1 MNMAKSKQ
9 KAKTQKQELTT
20 PSLWGFNWLDVDRAF
35 DNFRRDFE
43 RAFMTFPTITSP
55 SFPSLPNTHTDIVD
69 EGDNLVIKVDLPGVK
84 KKDIELN
91 VTDNS
96 IEVSAEHEEEE
107 EEKRKNFLRK
117 ERSELSYYRI
127 LPLPEKVVAG
137 KAKAKLTDGILN
149 ITIPKAVPTPKP
161 KKKSVSIQ

>member
-1 MNMAKSKQ
+1 MAKTKR
-9 KAKTQKQELTT
+9 KEAKTQKNELTT
-20 PSLWGFNWLDVDRAF
+20 PSFWSHNWLDIDRAF

-43 RAFMTFPTITSP
+43 RALRTFPTITP
-55 SFPSLPNTHTDIVD
+55 PSLPSLSNTHTDIID
-69 EGDNLVIKVDLPGVK
+69 EGDKFVVKVDLPGVK

-96 IEVSAEHEEEE
+96 IEISAEHKEEE

-117 ERSELSYYRI
+117 ERSKVSYYRT
-127 LPLPEKVVAG
+127 LPLPEKVISS
-137 KAKAKLTDGILN
+137 KAKAKLTDGVLN
-149 ITIPKAVPTPKP
+149 ITIPKAVPTPKQ

>member
-1 MNMAKSKQ
+1 MNMAKSKR
-9 KAKTQKQELTT
+9 KAKAEKQELTT
-20 PSLWGFNWLDVDRAF
+20 PSLGGFNWLDVDRAF

-43 RAFMTFPTITSP
+43 RAFITFPTITPP
-55 SFPSLPNTHTDIVD
+55 SFPSLPNTHTDIID
-69 EGDNLVIKVDLPGVK
+69 DGDKLVVKVDLPGVK

-96 IEVSAEHEEEE
+96 IEISAEHKEEE

-117 ERSELSYYRI
+117 ERSELSYYRT
-127 LPLPEKVVAG
+127 LPLPEKVIAG
-137 KAKAKLTDGILN
+137 KAKAKLTEGILN